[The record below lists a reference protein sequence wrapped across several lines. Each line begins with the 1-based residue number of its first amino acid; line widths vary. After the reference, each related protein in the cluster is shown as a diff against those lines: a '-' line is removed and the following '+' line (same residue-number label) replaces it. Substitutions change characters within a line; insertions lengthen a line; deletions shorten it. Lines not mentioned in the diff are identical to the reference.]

1 MKKSILFFA
10 ILFTILYCKNS
21 QAQSRL
27 LSGRN
32 SIWCFGDSAGI
43 DFTVPSNP
51 QPYFSAMRSRGTA
64 VSICDT
70 LGQLLFYA
78 HTGDT
83 SNNGT
88 NTRGNILDKNHLLI
102 DNGDSIIGISWYQEM
117 VIIPM
122 PGDTNKY
129 YLFAQDVTLNY
140 GIYYSI
146 IDMGLNNGL
155 GKVILKNQQILNIRM
170 ADCITAIKH
179 GNGRDWWMYSRS
191 GDGFLTSNPFYTYL
205 ISPSG
210 ILLDT
215 LQNIGPLTGGGF
227 IEFRW
232 NKQGTKMAYVNYSGL
247 IQVFDYDRC
256 TGLISNPIT
265 LDTMRPSSPL
275 PAYWACEFSA
285 SSRYLYVSASSTIS
299 YLYQY
304 DLINLPTSFTRD
316 TVWTTPFPVNTA
328 GDLKRGPDDKIYL
341 SSAYIDSMNNWNY
354 PYPDSAYNIYNMN
367 LSVINEPD
375 SAFPAC
381 NFTPYS
387 FYLGG
392 KRTYWGLPN
401 NPNYD
406 MGVIAGSPCDTLS
419 VGLSPGP
426 SPEERGA
433 IMQAW
438 YNPAW
443 NLIHVNASQLKGKVG
458 IIRLLD
464 VSGRT
469 LYEKKIEFI
478 HGGYYTTE
486 IYMNAFSSGI
496 YFMQLITDNEQVAGK
511 VMKN

>member
-1 MKKSILFFA
+1 
-10 ILFTILYCKNS
+10 
-21 QAQSRL
+21 
-27 LSGRN
+27 
-32 SIWCFGDSAGI
+32 
-43 DFTVPSNP
+43 
-51 QPYFSAMRSRGTA
+51 MRSRGTA
-64 VSICDT
+64 VSIGDT

-83 SNNGT
+83 SNAVNFQ
-88 NTRGNILDKNHLLI
+88 GNVKNKLHQMM

-117 VIIPM
+117 VIIPF
-122 PGDTNKY
+122 PNDNQKY
-129 YLFAQDVTLNY
+129 YLFTNDGSITYNT
-140 GIYYSI
+140 YYSI
-146 IDMGLNNGL
+146 IDLSFNNGM
-155 GKVILKNQQILNIRM
+155 GRVIQKNIPLINNVRM

-179 GNGRDWWMYSRS
+179 GNGRDWWLYMRS
-191 GDGFLTSNPFYTYL
+191 GDGIITNNPFYTYL

-215 LQNIGPLTGGGF
+215 LQNIGPVTGGSF
-227 IEFRW
+227 VEFRW
-232 NKQGTKMAYVNYSGL
+232 NKQGTKLAYVNYSGL

-256 TGLISNPIT
+256 TGLLSNPIT
-265 LDTMRPSSPL
+265 LDTMRPTTPL

-285 SSRYLYVSASSTIS
+285 SGRYLYVSASSTIS
-299 YLYQY
+299 YLYQF

-316 TVWTTPFPVNTA
+316 TIWTTPFPVNTA

-354 PYPDSAYNIYNMN
+354 PYPDSVYNNYNMN

-401 NPNYD
+401 NPSYD
-406 MGVIAGSPCDTLS
+406 MGAVAGSPCDTLS
-419 VGLSPGP
+419 VGLSPSPGDP
-426 SPEERGA
+426 SPSEERGA
-433 IMQAW
+433 IMQSW

-443 NLIHVNASQLKGKVG
+443 NLIHVNASQLKGKAGV
-458 IIRLLD
+458 IRLLD
-464 VSGRT
+464 LNGRI
-469 LYEKKIEFI
+469 LFEKKIDNI
-478 HGGYYTTE
+478 HGGYFTGE

-496 YFMQLITDNEQVAGK
+496 YFVQLITDKEQVAGK
-511 VMKN
+511 VMK

>member
-1 MKKSILFFA
+1 MKKYYFILVGLILFINCA
-10 ILFTILYCKNS
+10 YS
-21 QAQSRL
+21 QAQN
-27 LSGRN
+27 RN
-32 SIWCFGDSAGI
+32 AIWCFGDSAGI
-43 DFTVPSNP
+43 DFNVPSNP

-88 NTRGNILDKNHLLI
+88 NTRGNILNSNHQLME
-102 DNGDSIIGISWYQEM
+102 NGDSIIGISWYQEM
-117 VIIPM
+117 VIVPF
-122 PGDTNKY
+122 PDDGSKY
-129 YLFAQDVTLNY
+129 YLFTQDNTINY
-140 GIYYSI
+140 GFYYSV
-146 IDMGLNNGL
+146 IDLSLNNGL
-155 GKVILKNQQILNIRM
+155 GKVILKNQQLLNIRM
-170 ADCITAIKH
+170 ADCLTAIKH
-179 GNGRDWWMYSRS
+179 ANGRDWWVYSTPS
-191 GDGFLTSNPFYTYL
+191 DGVINVKPFYTYL
-205 ISPSG
+205 ITPSG
-210 ILLDT
+210 IYLDS
-215 LQNIGPLTGGGF
+215 LQSIGEPTGGGF

-256 TGLISNPIT
+256 TGLLSNPIT

-275 PAYWACEFSA
+275 PGYVTGEFSA
-285 SSRYLYVSASSTIS
+285 NGRYLYVSSNILNS
-299 YLYQY
+299 YIHQF

-316 TVWTTPFPVNTA
+316 TIWTTTFPVNTA

-341 SSAYIDSMNNWNY
+341 SSAYIDSMNNWNF

-406 MGVIAGSPCDTLS
+406 MGVVAGSPCDTLT
-419 VGLSPGP
+419 VGLSPSPGDP
-426 SPEERGA
+426 SPSGESGA
-433 IMQAW
+433 IMQSW

-443 NLIHVNASQLKGKVG
+443 NLIHVNASQLKGRAG

-469 LYEKKIEFI
+469 LFEKKMDSI
-478 HGGYYTTE
+478 HGGYYTSE

-496 YFMQLITDNEQVAGK
+496 YFVQLITDKEQVARK
-511 VMKN
+511 VMK

>member
-1 MKKSILFFA
+1 MKKYCFILL
-10 ILFTILYCKNS
+10 ILITVIKYEYG
-21 QAQSRL
+21 QAQN
-27 LSGRN
+27 RN

-43 DFTVPSNP
+43 DFTIPSNP

-70 LGQLLFYA
+70 IGQLLFYA

-83 SNNGT
+83 SNSNT
-88 NTRGNILDKNHLLI
+88 NMMGNVRNKLHQMME
-102 DNGDSIIGISWYQEM
+102 NGDSIIGISWYQEM
-117 VIIPM
+117 VIVPF
-122 PGDTNKY
+122 PDENQKY
-129 YLFAQDVTLNY
+129 YLFSQDNTDIY
-140 GIYYSI
+140 GIYFSV
-146 IDMGLNNGL
+146 IDMSFNNGL
-155 GKVILKNQQILNIRM
+155 GKVILKNQQLLNIRM
-170 ADCITAIKH
+170 ADCLTALKH
-179 GNGRDWWMYSRS
+179 ANGRDWWVYSRLGNGNVVS
-191 GDGFLTSNPFYTYL
+191 SPFYTYL

-215 LQNIGPLTGGGF
+215 LQDVGLLSFGSF
-227 IEFRW
+227 VEFRW
-232 NKQGTKMAYVNYSGL
+232 NKQGTKLAYVNYSGL

-256 TGLISNPIT
+256 TGIISNPFT

-275 PAYWACEFSA
+275 PGYVTGEFSA
-285 SSRYLYVSASSTIS
+285 SGRYLYVSSNILNS
-299 YLYQY
+299 YIHQF

-316 TVWTTPFPVNTA
+316 TIWSTSFPVNTA

-341 SSAYIDSMNNWNY
+341 SCIYIDSMNNWAY
-354 PYPDSAYNIYNMN
+354 PYPDSVYNNYNMN

-387 FYLGG
+387 FFLGG

-406 MGVIAGSPCDTLS
+406 MGVVAGSPCDTLS
-419 VGLSPGP
+419 VGLSPSP

-433 IMQAW
+433 IMQSW

-443 NLIHVNASQLKGKVG
+443 NLIHVNASQLKGHLG
-458 IIRLLD
+458 TIRLLD
-464 VSGRT
+464 LNGRT
-469 LYEKKIEFI
+469 LFEKKIDNI
-478 HGGYYTTE
+478 HGGYYTTQ

-496 YFMQLITDNEQVAGK
+496 YFVQLITDKEQVAGK
-511 VMKN
+511 VMK

>member
-1 MKKSILFFA
+1 MKKSILFFE
-10 ILFTILYCKNS
+10 ILFLLLYCETS
-21 QAQSRL
+21 QAQY
-27 LSGRN
+27 RN

-43 DFTVPSNP
+43 DFTIPSSP

-64 VSICDT
+64 VSISDT

-83 SNNGT
+83 SNAVNFQ
-88 NTRGNILDKNHLLI
+88 GNVKNKLHQMME
-102 DNGDSIIGISWYQEM
+102 NGDSIIGISWYQEM
-117 VIIPM
+117 VIVPF
-122 PGDTNKY
+122 PSDVTKY
-129 YLFAQDVTLNY
+129 YLFTQDVSVNY

-146 IDMGLNNGL
+146 IDISLNNGL
-155 GKVILKNQQILNIRM
+155 GKIISKNQVLLNAVRM
-170 ADCITAIKH
+170 ADCITTIKH

-191 GDGFLTSNPFYTYL
+191 GDGFLTSNPFYTYI

-232 NKQGTKMAYVNYSGL
+232 NKQGTKLAYVNYSGL

-256 TGLISNPIT
+256 SGLLSNPIT
-265 LDTMRPSSPL
+265 LDTMRPTTPL
-275 PAYWACEFSA
+275 PNYVACEFSA
-285 SSRYLYVSASSTIS
+285 NGRFLYVSSNPDSSSLFVVDLLDTNLTLTNIWTINS
-299 YLYQY
+299 PQYYL
-304 DLINLPTSFTRD
+304 
-316 TVWTTPFPVNTA
+316 
-328 GDLKRGPDDKIYL
+328 GDLKRGPDDKIYVTGT
-341 SSAYIDSMNNWNY
+341 YFDGFTFPY
-354 PYPDSAYNIYNMN
+354 PYADSVYNQYNMN
-367 LSVINEPD
+367 LGVIHFPD
-375 SAFPAC
+375 SGAVGC
-381 NFTPYS
+381 NYLPYS

-406 MGVIAGSPCDTLS
+406 MGVIVGSLCDTLS
-419 VGLSPGP
+419 VGLSPSP

-443 NLIHVNASQLKGKVG
+443 NLIHVNASQLKGKEGV
-458 IIRLLD
+458 IRLLD
-464 VSGRT
+464 VNGRT
-469 LYEKKIEFI
+469 LHEKKIEFI
-478 HGGYYTTE
+478 HGGYYTSE

-496 YFMQLITDNEQVAGK
+496 YFVQLITDKEQVANK
-511 VMKN
+511 VMK

>member
-1 MKKSILFFA
+1 MKKLIVFAA
-10 ILFTILYCKNS
+10 ILCTFIYCNTT
-21 QAQSRL
+21 QAQN
-27 LSGRN
+27 RN
-32 SIWCFGDSAGI
+32 NIWCFGDSAGV

-51 QPYFSAMRSRGTA
+51 QPYFSVMRSRGTA

-83 SNNGT
+83 SNNGS
-88 NTRGNILDKNHLLI
+88 NARGNILNRNHQI
-102 DNGDSIIGISWYQEM
+102 MESGDSIVGISWYQEM
-117 VIIPM
+117 VIIPF
-122 PGDTNKY
+122 PSDSHKY
-129 YLFAQDVTLNY
+129 YLFAQDVTLSY
-140 GIYYSI
+140 GIYFSV
-146 IDMGLNNGL
+146 IDMSLNNGL

-179 GNGRDWWMYSRS
+179 GNGRDWWLYTILGNGNLVS
-191 GDGFLTSNPFYTYL
+191 TPFYTYL
-205 ISPSG
+205 ITPAG

-215 LQNIGPLTGGGF
+215 LQDPGFISLGGF
-227 IEFRW
+227 VEFRW

-285 SSRYLYVSASSTIS
+285 SGRYLYVSASSTIS

-341 SSAYIDSMNNWNY
+341 SSAYIDSMNNLNY
-354 PYPDSAYNIYNMN
+354 PYPDSVYNNYNMN

-375 SAFPAC
+375 SAFPTC

-406 MGVIAGSPCDTLS
+406 MGVIAGSPCDTLT
-419 VGLSPGP
+419 VGIENIPT
-426 SPEERGA
+426 ENKA
-433 IMQAW
+433 IFQTW
-438 YNPAW
+438 YNHAW
-443 NLIHVNASQLKGKVG
+443 NLIHVNASQLKGKTG

-464 VSGRT
+464 LNGRI
-469 LYEKKIEFI
+469 LFEKNIEFI

-496 YFMQLITDNEQVAGK
+496 YFVKLITDKEQVAGK
-511 VMKN
+511 VMK